1 MIHVYQSIMSSCQG
15 MFYNVSFT
23 KYGASSTKST
33 RFPVT
38 NEMFAT
44 FLKETAYTPVAWQNG
59 NGNHLGQCHYIWFV
73 WCSSKAARVA
83 MVVKNWRMS
92 TQGDSGNFLKHW
104 NCSGACAMPPSI
116 AKQPVVFAPRH
127 FVPTDDAMTHLY
139 IHIYIY
145 DSII

>member
-1 MIHVYQSIMSSCQG
+1 
-15 MFYNVSFT
+15 
-23 KYGASSTKST
+23 
-33 RFPVT
+33 
-38 NEMFAT
+38 
-44 FLKETAYTPVAWQNG
+44 
-59 NGNHLGQCHYIWFV
+59 
-73 WCSSKAARVA
+73 

-145 DSII
+145 MTLLYNSEDHRIPVVRASEVSHWDAVKYCDLD

>member
-1 MIHVYQSIMSSCQG
+1 
-15 MFYNVSFT
+15 
-23 KYGASSTKST
+23 
-33 RFPVT
+33 
-38 NEMFAT
+38 
-44 FLKETAYTPVAWQNG
+44 
-59 NGNHLGQCHYIWFV
+59 
-73 WCSSKAARVA
+73 

-139 IHIYIY
+139 IHLLRVSRINELRGCTI
-145 DSII
+145 SLWAQKLGWRGALPAPP